1 MDNSNK
7 PLVFD
12 DHVNWYDSA
21 NNMLYIYTHVIHGF
35 STRLNKKEVGLLKKQ
50 PGVIFVDPNSNTN
63 STQLGA
69 SSSWGF
75 EHDTHI
81 RVDKKSKSPRDTEGH
96 GTHISTTA
104 AGSAV
109 SGANFLGYAS
119 GMASGIA
126 PTARVAAY
134 KACWFRV
141 CYNADIIAAGD
152 KAIEDGVHVLSMSLG
167 GGPRHY

>member
-1 MDNSNK
+1 MSHGILVSTSAGNDGPQRWTLSNLAPWMITTGAGTIDRDFPSYVTLGNGETFK
-7 PLVFD
+7 
-12 DHVNWYDSA
+12 
-21 NNMLYIYTHVIHGF
+21 
-35 STRLNKKEVGLLKKQ
+35 
-50 PGVIFVDPNSNTN
+50 GVESLFFYK
-63 STQLGA
+63 
-69 SSSWGF
+69 GF